1 MRYWTILLDRWGEY
15 NLVAKKDEVT
25 EIDPDMI
32 AEIDLHENAVYVV
45 CDGQLKVVDPPS
57 TGYGKQEISWHN
69 GMPTHSEI
77 KYTLKF

>member
-1 MRYWTILLDRWGEY
+1 M
-15 NLVAKKDEVT
+15 VAKKEEVT

-45 CDGQLKVVDPPS
+45 SCGQLKVVDPPP
-57 TGYGKQEISWHN
+57 TGYGKQEISWQK

-77 KYTLKF
+77 KYTQKF